1 MSGENISD
9 QKFWKNMKIM
19 FMAKAAILT
28 VSIIAVVGY
37 NSQFYA

>member
-9 QKFWKNMKIM
+9 DKFWKNMKIM
-19 FMAKAAILT
+19 FIAKAAILT
-28 VSIIAVVGY
+28 ASIIAVVGF